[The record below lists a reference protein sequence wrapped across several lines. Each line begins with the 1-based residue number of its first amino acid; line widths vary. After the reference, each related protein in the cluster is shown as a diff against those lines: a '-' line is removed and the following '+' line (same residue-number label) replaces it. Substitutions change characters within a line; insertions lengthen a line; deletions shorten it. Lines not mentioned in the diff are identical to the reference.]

1 MGNKVWDYG
10 PGLGVEVS
18 LQDFWKY
25 LIIEVYKEAG
35 QPAIANKV
43 Y

>member
-1 MGNKVWDYG
+1 MGNKVWNYG
-10 PGLGVEVS
+10 PGLGAEVS
-18 LQDFWKY
+18 LQDFRKY

-35 QPAIANKV
+35 QLAIAYKV